1 MTEQAGEIQEV
12 LGRSYGMPEVDD
24 DELEAELAAL
34 GDDLMLDEDTSY
46 LDQANKAPDA
56 PTSIPGADS
65 VKNKVSLVFY
75 SHFVMSGII
84 K

>member
-1 MTEQAGEIQEV
+1 MQEV

-34 GDDLMLDEDTSY
+34 GDELVLDDDSSY
-46 LDQANKAPDA
+46 LDQANKAPGV

-65 VKNKVSLVFY
+65 VRNTDGVTVDEFGLPQLPA
-75 SHFVMSGII
+75 
-84 K
+84 